1 MHGERCC
8 LATLLCSALAI
19 RNLQFFVQYL
29 RAARI
34 KDAASGFATGL
45 MEGKVTLK
53 RDAII
58 LRCGNVVGL
67 VVCVNDQHTAS
78 LLLLMCCYCVYKFL
92 VGRIHKGL

>member
-8 LATLLCSALAI
+8 LATLLYSALAI
-19 RNLQFFVQYL
+19 GNLQFFVQYL

-34 KDAASGFATGL
+34 KDAASGFATVL

-58 LRCGNVVGL
+58 LRYGNLVGL
-67 VVCVNDQHTAS
+67 VLRVNDQHTS
-78 LLLLMCCYCVYKFL
+78 SQLLLMCVTIL
-92 VGRIHKGL
+92 TNI